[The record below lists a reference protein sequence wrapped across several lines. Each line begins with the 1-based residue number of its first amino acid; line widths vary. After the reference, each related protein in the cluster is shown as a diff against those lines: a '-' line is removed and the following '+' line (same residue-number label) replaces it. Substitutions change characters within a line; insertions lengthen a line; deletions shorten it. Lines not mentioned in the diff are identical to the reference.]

1 MQSVTRCGVLAL
13 VLSGAIAAFGEQ
25 TRPLT
30 VNPRLPVIPQRR
42 FVITGFGAVGD
53 GKTMST
59 AAFRKAIQAC
69 TRAGGGEVVVPRGT
83 FVTGPIELTDNM
95 ALVLAKGATIRG
107 SEKFSDYGSPD
118 SSNQDVVSN
127 EAKPL
132 VRPLI
137 SGTGLTNVA
146 IRGEGTI
153 DGTGAVWWERF
164 RAERAA
170 GARAQGDATQG
181 GTKMP
186 STRPPLVLLTS
197 CRNVDIE
204 GVTLKDSPNFH
215 LVPYMCED
223 VLIDRVKVIARPD
236 SPNTDAIDPYN
247 SRNVLIR
254 HCFADVGDDNVSFK
268 SNRRA
273 PPLENVLV
281 TDCTFKHGHGVSVGS
296 NLGSGIRNV
305 TVQRCTFEDTT
316 NGIRIKSARDRG
328 ALVEHVI
335 YRDITMKNVGTA
347 ITINMYYFDKTGAA
361 NRETKPVTA
370 TTPIVRDVRII
381 NVTAVG
387 AKTAGD
393 IVGLPEMPVS
403 NIVLDNVRISSGT
416 GMTIQDAKGVELRE
430 VQINQKQGNALTA
443 SYAEFNRSRSN
454 ANK

>member
-1 MQSVTRCGVLAL
+1 MQYVTRRGILAL
-13 VLSGAIAAFGEQ
+13 ILSGAIAAFGEQ
-25 TRPLT
+25 TSLFT
-30 VNPRLPVIPQRR
+30 VNPKLPVIPQRR
-42 FVITGFGAVGD
+42 FVITRFGAVGN
-53 GKTMST
+53 GKTMNT
-59 AAFRKAIQAC
+59 DAFRKAIQAC
-69 TRAGGGEVVVPRGT
+69 KRAGGGEVIVPRGT
-83 FVTGPIELTDNM
+83 FATGPIELTDNM

-107 SEKFSDYGSPD
+107 SEKFSDYVSPD
-118 SSNQDVVSN
+118 SSNPNIVFN
-127 EAKPL
+127 ETKPP

-153 DGTGAVWWERF
+153 DGAGKVWWERF

-170 GARAQGDATQG
+170 GAPAQGEARQDGAMT
-181 GTKMP
+181 P
-186 STRPPLVLLTS
+186 SPRPRLVLLTN
-197 CRNVDIE
+197 CKNAHIQ

-215 LVPYMCED
+215 LVPHMCED
-223 VLIDRVKVIARPD
+223 VLIEGLKIIAPPD
-236 SPNTDAIDPYN
+236 SPNTDAIDPSN

-254 HCFADVGDDNVSFK
+254 RCFIDVGDDNVAFK
-268 SNRRA
+268 SSRGA

-296 NLGSGIRNV
+296 NLGSGIRNI

-328 ALVEHVI
+328 AVVEHVT
-335 YRDITMKNVGTA
+335 YRDITMKNVGTP
-347 ITINMYYFDKTGAA
+347 ITINMYYFDKSGAA
-361 NRETKPVTA
+361 NRKAKPITA
-370 TTPIVRDVRII
+370 TTPIVRDVRVI

-403 NIVLDNVRISSGT
+403 NVVLDNVRIGADK
-416 GMTIQDAKGVELRE
+416 GMIIQDAKGVELRN

-443 SYAEFNRSRSN
+443 SYAEINTSRSN
-454 ANK
+454 SKK